1 MPLPILVV
9 SAFIS
14 LAIGI
19 IISWLLLR
27 QKAEIAREQGR
38 GEGRVNLA
46 TLQERTSQI
55 PKLTAD
61 LSQALDHNRDLLSNI
76 SNLQAQVA
84 AITQERQSLTREV
97 IQLQAKIGETE
108 SESDNLRIERDQL
121 SIAKAELET
130 TVKQERLQT
139 EDKLAILNDAKEA
152 FTTQFKVLASEILD
166 EKTKKFT
173 DENAKNMSTI
183 LNPLAEKLNEFK
195 TKVEE
200 TYDKESKLRF
210 SLQEEVKRLIAT
222 TAQIGSDATNL
233 TRALKGESKTQGIW
247 GEMILERVL
256 ERSGLAKGREYT
268 VQESHQQESGSR
280 AQPDVIIYLPESKHV
295 VIDSKV
301 SLTAYERYCSE
312 EDEAVRRIHLQE
324 HIKSQRTHVQNLSAK
339 NYQTLYQL
347 KSLDFVVMF
356 VPIEAAFLTAVQ
368 HDPELFTEAF
378 NKNVMIVSPSTLLPT
393 LRTIAS
399 IWRQEYQNRNAQEI
413 ARQAAA
419 LYDKLVSFVNNL
431 EVVGKRLDDAKDAYQ
446 EAYKQLSTGKG
457 NLIRQAEKFK
467 ELGVQP
473 TKSLPQSLIEQ
484 TKTDEE
490 KFLTQQV
497 EASHSTPDSNS

>member
-1 MPLPILVV
+1 MDTYVPLHILIS

-14 LAIGI
+14 LIIGI
-19 IISWLLLR
+19 GIGWLLLR

-38 GEGRVNLA
+38 GESRAELA
-46 TLQERTSQI
+46 TLQERTVQI

-61 LSQALDHNRDLLSNI
+61 LSQALANNTDILSKV
-76 SNLQAQVA
+76 SDLQAQLA
-84 AITQERQSLTREV
+84 RITQERESLVNDVTQHQEEIRKAEFCR
-97 IQLQAKIGETE
+97 
-108 SESDNLRIERDQL
+108 DNLRNERDQL

-130 TVKQERLQT
+130 TLKKERLET
-139 EDKLAILNDAKEA
+139 EGKLAILNGAKEA
-152 FTTQFKVLASEILD
+152 FSIQFKVLASEILD
-166 EKTKKFT
+166 EKTKRFT
-173 DENAKNMSTI
+173 DENAKNMSII
-183 LNPLAEKLNEFK
+183 LNPLSEKLAEFK
-195 TKVEE
+195 AKVEE

-233 TRALKGESKTQGIW
+233 TKALKGESKTQGIW

-256 ERSGLAKGREYT
+256 ERSGLTKGREYA
-268 VQESHQQESGSR
+268 VQESHQQEDGSR
-280 AQPDVIIYLPESKHV
+280 VQPDVVIYLPESKHV
-295 VIDSKV
+295 LIDSKV

-324 HIKSQRTHVQNLSAK
+324 HIKSQRSHVQNLSTK

-393 LRTIAS
+393 LRTIAN
-399 IWRQEYQNRNAQEI
+399 IWRQEYQSRNAQEI
-413 ARQAAA
+413 ARLAAA
-419 LYDKLVSFVNNL
+419 LYDKLVSFVSNL
-431 EVVGKRLDDAKDAYQ
+431 EIVGKKLDDAKDAYQ

-457 NLIRQAEKFK
+457 NLIRQAEKLR

-473 TKSLPQSLIEQ
+473 TKSLPQSLLEQ
-484 TKTDEE
+484 TKADAE
-490 KFLTQQV
+490 KFL
-497 EASHSTPDSNS
+497 A

>member
-1 MPLPILVV
+1 M
-9 SAFIS
+9 
-14 LAIGI
+14 
-19 IISWLLLR
+19 
-27 QKAEIAREQGR
+27 AREQGR
-38 GEGRVNLA
+38 GEARAELA
-46 TLQERTSQI
+46 TLQERASQI

-61 LSQALDHNRDLLSNI
+61 LSQALANNIDILSKVSDL
-76 SNLQAQVA
+76 QVQVA
-84 AITQERQSLTREV
+84 GITQDRQALAKDV
-97 IQLQAKIGETE
+97 IQLKDKIRETE
-108 SESDNLRIERDQL
+108 SDRDNLRNERDQL

-130 TVKQERLQT
+130 TVKKERLQT
-139 EDKLAILNDAKEA
+139 EEKLAILNDAKEA
-152 FTTQFKVLASEILD
+152 FTIQFKVLASEILD

-173 DENAKNMSTI
+173 DENAKNMSII
-183 LNPLAEKLNEFK
+183 LNPLAEKLTEFK

-210 SLQEEVKRLIAT
+210 SLQDEVKRLIAA

-233 TRALKGESKTQGIW
+233 TKALKGESKTQGIW

-256 ERSGLAKGREYT
+256 ERSGLTKGREYA
-268 VQESHQQESGSR
+268 VQESHQQEDGSR
-280 AQPDVIIYLPESKHV
+280 VQPDVIIYLPESKHV

-347 KSLDFVVMF
+347 NSLDFVVMF

-378 NKNVMIVSPSTLLPT
+378 NKNIMIVCPSTLLPT

-399 IWRQEYQNRNAQEI
+399 IWRQENQNRNAQEI
-413 ARQAAA
+413 ARLAAA
-419 LYDKLVSFVNNL
+419 LYDKLVGFVNTF
-431 EVVGKRLDDAKDAYQ
+431 EVVGKRLDDAKNAYQ
-446 EAYKQLSTGKG
+446 ETHKQLATGKG

-473 TKSLPQSLIEQ
+473 TKSLSQSLIEA

-490 KFLTQQV
+490 KFLTQQA
-497 EASHSTPDSNS
+497 EASPSSAESNS